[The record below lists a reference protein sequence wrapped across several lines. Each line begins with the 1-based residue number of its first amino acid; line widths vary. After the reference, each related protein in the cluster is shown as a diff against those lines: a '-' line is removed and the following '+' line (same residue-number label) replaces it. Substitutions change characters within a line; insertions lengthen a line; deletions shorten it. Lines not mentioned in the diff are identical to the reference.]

1 LEDQTE
7 AKGAAHRADTAE
19 DRAARRSA
27 ELKDPLEIRCQ
38 FCSGQSFRRSRL
50 RGIHL
55 IELLRMRYP
64 VRCLRCNQRQMVNFT
79 IAGLSLAST
88 SRRGRASEKPHASW
102 AEWTEGS
109 APARPDL
116 ARGGPLPVFVENTPA
131 GDGAGAPRVATQKP
145 VDSDAPAVERRK
157 NPGARSRRRDDE
169 SVW

>member
-19 DRAARRSA
+19 DRAARRRA

-50 RGIHL
+50 RGVHL

-64 VRCLRCNQRQMVNFT
+64 VRCLRCNQRQMVSFPV
-79 IAGLSLAST
+79 AGLSLAST
-88 SRRGRASEKPHASW
+88 SRHGRPSEKPQASW

-109 APARPDL
+109 APAQPDV
-116 ARGGPLPVFVENTPA
+116 AKGEPLPFFVENTSKRHDDSTGAATRPA
-131 GDGAGAPRVATQKP
+131 TEGSAPG
-145 VDSDAPAVERRK
+145 VERRK
-157 NPGARSRRRDDE
+157 DSGTRSRRRDDQ